1 MGRRPMVIAG
11 GYGIMSVASITSG
24 PLDKYLLTPGFE
36 DQMAPGADKKG
47 AYRPL
52 FSR

>member
-1 MGRRPMVIAG
+1 MAVGHGYRRRLLYYERSEYYWDLP
-11 GYGIMSVASITSG
+11 
-24 PLDKYLLTPGFE
+24 DKYLLTPIAE
-36 DQMAPGADKKG
+36 DQLKMGADKKG

>member
-1 MGRRPMVIAG
+1 MVNAG
-11 GYGIMSVASITSG
+11 GYGIMSVASITSSL
-24 PLDKYLLTPGFE
+24 LDKYLLTPGFE
-36 DQMAPGADKKG
+36 DQKDPGADKKG